1 MKTAKTSYGKKDIL
15 LISLEKTFTLSEPH
29 DNYPH
34 SLPSIY
40 GKNKISPKI
49 IVCFEEDYQ

>member
-1 MKTAKTSYGKKDIL
+1 MKTAKRSYGKKDIL
-15 LISLEKTFTLSEPH
+15 LIPLEKTFTLSEPH
-29 DNYPH
+29 NNYPH

>member
-1 MKTAKTSYGKKDIL
+1 MKTAKISYGKKDIL
-15 LISLEKTFTLSEPH
+15 LIPLEKTFTLSKTH
-29 DNYPH
+29 NDYSH

-40 GKNKISPKI
+40 GENKISPKI